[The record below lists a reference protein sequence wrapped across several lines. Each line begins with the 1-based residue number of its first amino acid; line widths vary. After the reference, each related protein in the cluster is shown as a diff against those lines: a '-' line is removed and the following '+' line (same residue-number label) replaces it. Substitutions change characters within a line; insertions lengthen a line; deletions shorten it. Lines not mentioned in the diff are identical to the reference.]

1 MPSSAERPRS
11 PVRPGSIAWLLVGLL
26 LLLPALAVYPSPT
39 AEPVLNWQPALWLT
53 EPWRAWSAVWV
64 HLSRQHLL
72 VNLAGGLLVVALG
85 VAARVPMRA
94 AIAWATAWPL
104 TQLGLLAMPDL
115 LRYAGLS
122 GVLHAGVAVVAVVL
136 LRRADAASRRLGGAI
151 VAVLA
156 VKLLSETP
164 WRGPLAHPEGWD
176 IAVAPLAHSTGA
188 IAGALLAW
196 LLLRR
201 R

>member
-1 MPSSAERPRS
+1 MRLGAA
-11 PVRPGSIAWLLVGLL
+11 AWGLMGAL
-26 LLLPALAVYPSPT
+26 LLLPAVVVYQSPT
-39 AEPVLNWQPALWLT
+39 AEPVLAWQPALWLV

-64 HLSRQHLL
+64 HLSLQHLL
-72 VNLAGGLLVVALG
+72 VNLAGGLLVIALG
-85 VAARVPMRA
+85 VAARVPVRA

-104 TQLGLLAMPDL
+104 TQFGLLLMPEL
-115 LRYAGLS
+115 LRYGGLS

-136 LRRADAASRRLGGAI
+136 LRRADTGSRRLGAAI
-151 VAVLA
+151 AAVLA
-156 VKLLSETP
+156 FKLLSETP
-164 WRGPLAHPEGWD
+164 WRGPLAYPEGWD

-196 LLLRR
+196 LMLRR